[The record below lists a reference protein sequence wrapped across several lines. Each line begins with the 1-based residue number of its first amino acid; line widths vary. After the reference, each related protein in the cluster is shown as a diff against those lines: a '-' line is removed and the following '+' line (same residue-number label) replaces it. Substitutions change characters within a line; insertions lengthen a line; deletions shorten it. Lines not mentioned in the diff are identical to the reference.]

1 MGVTR
6 HFPGMDTIFSQN
18 NFFKQVKTVF
28 ATFSA
33 LKLEVDNTRRDGKI
47 CGFHTPKKKTISR
60 FFNVFKL
67 QLGGVG
73 ICPLLTPVHV
83 HKYRIMES
91 YGVEQLYPQRST
103 SLVLWRKRCCP
114 LNWPHCMHVCTRPCC
129 AVRSTAAAVAG
140 ERSCARACTC
150 VLRFTPIFPII
161 GVINHKYQCIKIGSL
176 AALSFA
182 GVCWSKFLH
191 L

>member
-1 MGVTR
+1 MRLCRKYTRWNKLYCASSAWTWVTDLEWLIMVEKYLR
-6 HFPGMDTIFSQN
+6 EKLRIRNETLRQ
-18 NFFKQVKTVF
+18 FFAEF
-28 ATFSA
+28 LGTFI
-33 LKLEVDNTRRDGKI
+33 LIV
-47 CGFHTPKKKTISR
+47 
-60 FFNVFKL
+60 
-67 QLGGVG
+67 
-73 ICPLLTPVHV
+73 
-83 HKYRIMES
+83 S
-91 YGVEQLYPQRST
+91 YSFYPNQSP
-103 SLVLWRKRCCP
+103 SVWRKRRCP
-114 LNWPHCMHVCTRPCC
+114 LNWPHCMHVCIRPCW
-129 AVRSTAAAVAG
+129 AVRATVAAVAG